1 MQRDGQSPFID
12 LRPLLDLPQWF
23 HALQVLRDTGSG
35 MAIADLLRQ
44 EGEPASHV
52 LVEVNRTF
60 VSPGEHQDRVL
71 VEGDDVEII
80 LPAFG
85 G

>member
-1 MQRDGQSPFID
+1 MTITVDGRQMEVHPGLS
-12 LRPLLDLPQWF
+12 
-23 HALQVLRDTGSG
+23 V
-35 MAIADLLRQ
+35 ADLLRQ